1 MSGWNLRDFI
11 CGSLFS
17 SCTLT
22 LLAGALLLFAGASCS
37 STDAEKVNEMVITLD
52 RFTPTTDK
60 DFLQSKN
67 SRLQL
72 EARGE
77 DYRVGP
83 GDVLEIN
90 IFELEKRDEFKT
102 VEARVEE
109 SGEITIPIAGSLV
122 AGGLT
127 VDALVDVIN
136 RRLVEGEFIKS
147 PRTNVTIKEFRSK
160 KIAVVGAVEKP
171 GEYMIR
177 QNVTTL
183 LDALGMAGGP
193 TDQAGYELYVV
204 KASNDLQS
212 SRAGLNGAGGAMPN
226 PGFDENTIAVD
237 LITLMEEGALE
248 LNVAL
253 GNGDVVFVPRAKK
266 FYVVGFVRRP
276 GGFPLNQPMTVL
288 EGIAMAEGLMER
300 EASPSECA
308 LKRLT
313 RGQEEIIPLD
323 LVAIAMGEKPN
334 FFLQPDDVI
343 DVRQTAWR
351 FVGLELLDF
360 FKRIFHFG
368 YDLNPARRD

>member
-1 MSGWNLRDFI
+1 MSGWILRDSV
-11 CGSLFS
+11 CGVLVSVG
-17 SCTLT
+17 TLV
-22 LLAGALLLFAGASCS
+22 LLLAGASCS
-37 STDAEKVNEMVITLD
+37 STDAEKVNEIVITLD
-52 RFTPTTDK
+52 RFTPSSEK
-60 DFLQSKN
+60 DYDL
-67 SRLQL
+67 SRSTRVLL
-72 EARGE
+72 EQRKS
-77 DYRVGP
+77 DYRLGP
-83 GDVLEIN
+83 GDILEIN

-102 VEARVEE
+102 INARVEE

-127 VDALVDVIN
+127 VDELITAIN
-136 RRLVEGEFIKS
+136 TRLVEGEFIKA
-147 PRTNVTIKEFRSK
+147 PRTNVTVKEFRSK

-171 GEYMIR
+171 GEYMLR

-204 KASNDLQS
+204 KASKDLRLADLS
-212 SRAGLNGAGGAMPN
+212 TETLAKSPA
-226 PGFDENTIAVD
+226 FDENTIVVD
-237 LITLMEEGALE
+237 LIALMQEGALD

-276 GGFPLNQPMTVL
+276 GGFPLNQPMTIL

-300 EASPSECA
+300 EASPSKCA

-313 RGQEEIIPLD
+313 AGREEIIPLD
-323 LVAIAMGEKPN
+323 LVAIAQGEQPN
-334 FFLQPDDVI
+334 FFLQPNDVI

-360 FKRIFHFG
+360 IKRIVHFG
-368 YDLNPARRD
+368 YDLNPERRD

>member
-1 MSGWNLRDFI
+1 MSGWNLREFL
-11 CGSLFS
+11 CGALFF
-17 SCTLT
+17 SCTL
-22 LLAGALLLFAGASCS
+22 LLLAGASCS
-37 STDAEKVNEMVITLD
+37 STDAERVNEMVITLD
-52 RFTPTTDK
+52 RFTPTTEK
-60 DFLQSKN
+60 DFIKSRN
-67 SRLQL
+67 SRLLL
-72 EARGE
+72 EERGQ
-77 DYRVGP
+77 DYRLGP
-83 GDVLEIN
+83 GDILEIN

-109 SGEITIPIAGSLV
+109 SGEITIPIAGSMV

-127 VDALVDVIN
+127 VDGLVNVIN
-136 RRLVEGEFIKS
+136 QRLVEGEFIKA

-160 KIAVVGAVEKP
+160 KIAVVGAVENP

-204 KASNDLQS
+204 KASRDLQS
-212 SRAGLNGAGGAMPN
+212 AGAGPRGAGAALQN

-237 LITLMEEGALE
+237 LIALMQEGAIE

-253 GNGDVVFVPRAKK
+253 GNGDVVYVPRAKK

-313 RGQEEIIPLD
+313 SGQEEIIPLD
-323 LVAIAMGEKPN
+323 LVAIATGEKPN

-343 DVRQTAWR
+343 DVRQTTGR

-360 FKRIFHFG
+360 FKRLFHFG